1 MNSKKLS
8 LILVLLLFSSIS
20 YSAKAQTDSIASTLS
35 VSGSGESKAKP
46 DTAFLSIG
54 VTTRGKTASEA
65 VNANAASAQK
75 LIDALIR
82 AGIIEKDIQTN
93 NVSVNPIFK
102 RTPQI
107 DNLENTIV
115 GYEASNYLSATIHKV
130 SDVGH
135 IIDIVASTGN
145 YTINGLNFS
154 LEKQETFQEEALKK
168 AVADAHRKADV
179 VANAANTSITGIKKI
194 IVDNSSGGFF
204 ESAKASADFAT
215 PVLPGDVTV
224 SASVSIE
231 YFIDK

>member
-145 YTINGLNFS
+145 CTINGLNFS

-215 PVLPGDVTV
+215 PALPGDVTV